1 MNPPCF
7 RRGKVQGAS
16 MREYELEVLEQY
28 DIEVISTRK
37 TRGAYF
43 CNTKEGLM
51 LLGPAGISVGR
62 APLMYVLL
70 CYLESR
76 HGMKV
81 DTPIFT
87 KAGKLF
93 SVSQDGTKYM
103 LKKWVSGRECEVRR
117 ERDVL
122 EAAQALGLLHQRMD
136 WGEILGDGAFSAARL
151 PKHLATALMNLLWK
165 LQLREP
171 SRKPENTNFSP
182 VKLFLDCLRYWV
194 TDYRV
199 DGFRF
204 DLASILGRNED
215 GSPMSQPPLLQSLAF
230 DPILGNVKLIAE
242 AWNAGGLYQVGS
254 FPSWRRWDE
263 WNGRYRDDMRRFLK
277 GDDGLHETAL
287 KRIFGSPDLYNPQY
301 RGGGKCFRQFSDLS

>member
-1 MNPPCF
+1 
-7 RRGKVQGAS
+7 

-122 EAAQALGLLHQRMD
+122 EAAQAL
-136 WGEILGDGAFSAARL
+136 
-151 PKHLATALMNLLWK
+151 
-165 LQLREP
+165 
-171 SRKPENTNFSP
+171 
-182 VKLFLDCLRYWV
+182 
-194 TDYRV
+194 
-199 DGFRF
+199 
-204 DLASILGRNED
+204 
-215 GSPMSQPPLLQSLAF
+215 
-230 DPILGNVKLIAE
+230 
-242 AWNAGGLYQVGS
+242 
-254 FPSWRRWDE
+254 
-263 WNGRYRDDMRRFLK
+263 
-277 GDDGLHETAL
+277 
-287 KRIFGSPDLYNPQY
+287 
-301 RGGGKCFRQFSDLS
+301 

>member
-1 MNPPCF
+1 
-7 RRGKVQGAS
+7 

-93 SVSQDGTKYM
+93 SVSRHIFPFQQHVHRDDLNCVNGITFHILHHFLHRCFCTRLIEFYIQDI
-103 LKKWVSGRECEVRR
+103 
-117 ERDVL
+117 D
-122 EAAQALGLLHQRMD
+122 LL
-136 WGEILGDGAFSAARL
+136 I
-151 PKHLATALMNLLWK
+151 HLSHLYFF
-165 LQLREP
+165 P
-171 SRKPENTNFSP
+171 SRKIVSKT
-182 VKLFLDCLRYWV
+182 
-194 TDYRV
+194 
-199 DGFRF
+199 
-204 DLASILGRNED
+204 
-215 GSPMSQPPLLQSLAF
+215 
-230 DPILGNVKLIAE
+230 
-242 AWNAGGLYQVGS
+242 
-254 FPSWRRWDE
+254 
-263 WNGRYRDDMRRFLK
+263 RRFVKYFILF
-277 GDDGLHETAL
+277 DDTRHLIVFFIYMFSTAA
-287 KRIFGSPDLYNPQY
+287 RSIESP
-301 RGGGKCFRQFSDLS
+301 FV

>member
-1 MNPPCF
+1 
-7 RRGKVQGAS
+7 

-43 CNTKEGLM
+43 CDTKEGLM

-103 LKKWVSGRECEVRR
+103 LKKWVSGRECEV
-117 ERDVL
+117 
-122 EAAQALGLLHQRMD
+122 
-136 WGEILGDGAFSAARL
+136 
-151 PKHLATALMNLLWK
+151 
-165 LQLREP
+165 
-171 SRKPENTNFSP
+171 
-182 VKLFLDCLRYWV
+182 
-194 TDYRV
+194 
-199 DGFRF
+199 
-204 DLASILGRNED
+204 
-215 GSPMSQPPLLQSLAF
+215 
-230 DPILGNVKLIAE
+230 
-242 AWNAGGLYQVGS
+242 
-254 FPSWRRWDE
+254 
-263 WNGRYRDDMRRFLK
+263 
-277 GDDGLHETAL
+277 
-287 KRIFGSPDLYNPQY
+287 
-301 RGGGKCFRQFSDLS
+301 

>member
-1 MNPPCF
+1 
-7 RRGKVQGAS
+7 

-43 CNTKEGLM
+43 CDTKEGLM

-122 EAAQALGLLHQRMD
+122 EAAQALDFCIRE
-136 WGEILGDGAFSAARL
+136 WIGEKF
-151 PKHLATALMNLLWK
+151 LATVRGQKKDA
-165 LQLREP
+165 
-171 SRKPENTNFSP
+171 
-182 VKLFLDCLRYWV
+182 
-194 TDYRV
+194 
-199 DGFRF
+199 
-204 DLASILGRNED
+204 
-215 GSPMSQPPLLQSLAF
+215 
-230 DPILGNVKLIAE
+230 
-242 AWNAGGLYQVGS
+242 
-254 FPSWRRWDE
+254 
-263 WNGRYRDDMRRFLK
+263 
-277 GDDGLHETAL
+277 GDDSSG
-287 KRIFGSPDLYNPQY
+287 FGS
-301 RGGGKCFRQFSDLS
+301 

>member
-1 MNPPCF
+1 MEVVFTYLQANWIELL
-7 RRGKVQGAS
+7 GSVLSIIYLYLSIKQKAS
-16 MREYELEVLEQY
+16 LWIFGFLCSALYVVVFFQ
-28 DIEVISTRK
+28 S
-37 TRGAYF
+37 
-43 CNTKEGLM
+43 KEGLM

-136 WGEILGDGAFSAARL
+136 WGEILGDGAWTKEKMQEMI
-151 PKHLATALMNLLWK
+151 PHLYHFFGTCQIWFRRRS
-165 LQLREP
+165 Q
-171 SRKPENTNFSP
+171 RKNR
-182 VKLFLDCLRYWV
+182 K
-194 TDYRV
+194 
-199 DGFRF
+199 
-204 DLASILGRNED
+204 AH
-215 GSPMSQPPLLQSLAF
+215 
-230 DPILGNVKLIAE
+230 
-242 AWNAGGLYQVGS
+242 QV
-254 FPSWRRWDE
+254 
-263 WNGRYRDDMRRFLK
+263 
-277 GDDGLHETAL
+277 
-287 KRIFGSPDLYNPQY
+287 
-301 RGGGKCFRQFSDLS
+301 